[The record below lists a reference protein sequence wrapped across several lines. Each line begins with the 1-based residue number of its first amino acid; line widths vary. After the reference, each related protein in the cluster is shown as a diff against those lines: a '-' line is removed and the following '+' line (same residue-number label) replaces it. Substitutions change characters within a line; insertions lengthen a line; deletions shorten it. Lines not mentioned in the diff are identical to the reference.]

1 MATAVKIN
9 RSQIIANDT
18 TMHHTRHHLTQIDTV
33 LQEITSCLDKTTA
46 GFETKMEVLEEV
58 VTDNLA
64 DLTTSVNTQLRNIQ
78 EKVDSTQQTIS
89 T

>member
-1 MATAVKIN
+1 
-9 RSQIIANDT
+9 
-18 TMHHTRHHLTQIDTV
+18 
-33 LQEITSCLDKTTA
+33 
-46 GFETKMEVLEEV
+46 